1 MFIRSRLDYASTLW
15 HSSLTINNRK
25 DIERIQKSAMKVI
38 FGREYQGYEK
48 SLKLLKMEC
57 LNERREKASLKVAK
71 KIKINLN
78 PHRSCLSSPSLLL
91 LLPHPILAREAALW
105 PGL

>member
-1 MFIRSRLDYASTLW
+1 MEE
-15 HSSLTINNRK
+15 LTINGEEYPRAN
-25 DIERIQKSAMKVI
+25 IERIQKSAMKVI

-71 KIKINLN
+71 K
-78 PHRSCLSSPSLLL
+78 SLQQEK
-91 LLPHPILAREAALW
+91 LPADFCCSVQDLHI
-105 PGL
+105 